1 MGVELPTIC
10 IMVCRQNNDLMN
22 FPVWCHTP
30 LIAKVEKDE
39 LGGALEE
46 AENALEQEENKVG
59 NIQRSFFF

>member
-1 MGVELPTIC
+1 
-10 IMVCRQNNDLMN
+10 MN
-22 FPVWCHTP
+22 FPVLCHTP

-59 NIQRSFFF
+59 NIQRSFFSDREGRGSGKQGNSRKEFE